1 MRRLLM
7 VALVLQTAA
16 CAGAPD
22 PAGSVQPTAGSGDG
36 IADVLPVSC
45 EDGVLSIG
53 VERVRVHADGLH
65 VQVAELPDRGT
76 SVEIRS
82 PDDPDLLEIGSGGA
96 AHDTGLT
103 VLDTVAP
110 GTVLVRC
117 YPDDGPRHM
126 LSISDDDETMSVEI
140 VDDGGHWAE
149 PERLDCGG
157 VVAHMIPDYGA
168 PPAPP
173 AEPVEPLARAVD
185 TAGREGAEVRTYGY
199 PAGTTRWASVAIDSR
214 IVSRSSYVR
223 DGTGWRVVGSTG
235 CE

>member
-16 CAGAPD
+16 CVGAPASPVSV
-22 PAGSVQPTAGSGDG
+22 PAIEGSGDG

-45 EDGVLSIG
+45 ADGVLSIG
-53 VERVRVHADGLH
+53 VERARVHADGLH

-82 PDDPDLLEIGSGGA
+82 PDDPDLLEVGSGGA

-103 VLDTVAP
+103 IIDTVAP

-117 YPDDGPRHM
+117 YSDDGPRHM
-126 LSISDDDETMSVEI
+126 LSIIDDDEAMSVEI
-140 VDDGGHWAE
+140 VDDGRHWTE

-157 VVAHMIPDYGA
+157 VVARMIPDYGSL
-168 PPAPP
+168 PAPP

-185 TAGREGAEVRTYGY
+185 TADREGAEVRTYGY
-199 PAGTTRWASVAIDSR
+199 PAGATRWASVVIDDQ

-223 DGTGWRVVGSTG
+223 DGTGWRVVGSTS